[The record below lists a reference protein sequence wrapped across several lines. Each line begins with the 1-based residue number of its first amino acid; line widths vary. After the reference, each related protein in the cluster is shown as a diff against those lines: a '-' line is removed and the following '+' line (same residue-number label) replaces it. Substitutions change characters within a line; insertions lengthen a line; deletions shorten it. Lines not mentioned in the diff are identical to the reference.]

1 VDIFKLPVTD
11 PVAVFALLAVILLVV
26 PLLFKKFK
34 IPAMVGL
41 ILTGAVIGPKGFN
54 LLGFDSGMQL
64 LSTVGLLYIMFIAGL
79 EIDLNQ
85 FMNQRL
91 KALVFGI
98 LIFGIAMS
106 GGIGIGYMIPHP
118 EKADQF
124 LFCILIGALMSSQT
138 LLTYPLVSRLGL
150 SKNLAVTVSIGATL
164 LTDILALIVLAV
176 VAKIHSGEA
185 QTFYWIRLVLGF
197 ACLAAVSIYVLPRA
211 GRWFYRNLSSDDTA
225 EYLFLFFSLLIVST
239 ISKLAGLEPIIGAF
253 LAGLSLNS
261 LVPDQS
267 RLMNRVQF
275 VGNTLF
281 IPIFLIS
288 VGMLVDFGIFLTG
301 ANEWIVISLMITVAL
316 GTKFIASHLTGFFFK
331 FTREQSWLMFGMVV
345 NKAGVTI
352 ATAIVGYNIGLF
364 GQDVLNGAIVIILV
378 TCLIGPWITEKYG
391 RSYALTLST
400 SPENRTIS
408 NQSQR
413 IMVPLSNPTTS
424 RLLMDIAFM
433 IRDKKLGLPI
443 YPVSI
448 AIDGPGVKD
457 DVARIEKMLSQMIVH
472 AAAADIPVHP
482 ETRIDT
488 DISSCVSRTAVEIQA
503 SCIIIGWKGD
513 DPLPKLIFGQVLD
526 RLLEQTSELVMV
538 CKIEQPVNTFQKIII
553 VIPPM
558 SHRQSG
564 FEEAIFTA
572 KTLSTQSG
580 LRTTV
585 YASTFDMDKT
595 SSLLGSM
602 KTSSSVAFVTVEV
615 WSDIFSIIGKDVGD
629 NDLVVLLSCRQGS
642 LAWQPG
648 LDQLPKHFI
657 RHFPRT
663 SLIVAYPSES
673 RNIYGRY
680 SISNTDP
687 MSSTVGKLMS
697 PDRMVFGLEYENPE
711 KAVKIILSNFLKGR
725 SSDPESTASMLADE
739 LLPTALE
746 IIEGTVLLHV
756 HCENTDEPTVLLGT
770 CSTGI
775 PFSGIDNPAKSIFIL
790 LSPASDNPEEHLQ
803 ILSDIARFALSM
815 KNSDI
820 LHKAKNLP
828 ELETLLMI
836 HKSMT

>member
-1 VDIFKLPVTD
+1 MVESIGNLIVLLKNMLPIKE
-11 PVAVFALLAVILLVV
+11 PVAVFALLAVILLFV

-85 FMNQRL
+85 FMNQRF

-98 LIFGIAMS
+98 LIFGIAMA

-118 EKADQF
+118 EKTDPF
-124 LFCILIGALMSSQT
+124 LFCVLMGALMSSQT

-288 VGMLVDFGIFLTG
+288 VGMLVDYKIFLTG
-301 ANEWIVISLMITVAL
+301 ANEWIVISLMIAVAL
-316 GTKFIASHLTGFFFK
+316 SAKFIASHLSGFFFK

-345 NKAGVTI
+345 NKAGVTL

-400 SPENRTIS
+400 SPENKTVS

-424 RLLMDIAFM
+424 RHLMDIAFM

-448 AIDGPGVKD
+448 AIDGPGVKE
-457 DVARIEKMLSQMIVH
+457 DVARIEKMLSQTIIH

-482 ETRIDT
+482 ETRVDT
-488 DISSCVSRTAVEIQA
+488 DIASCVSRTAVEIQA

-513 DPLPKLIFGQVLD
+513 NPLPKLIFGQVLD

-538 CKIEQPVNTFQKIII
+538 CIK
-553 VIPPM
+553 
-558 SHRQSG
+558 
-564 FEEAIFTA
+564 
-572 KTLSTQSG
+572 
-580 LRTTV
+580 
-585 YASTFDMDKT
+585 
-595 SSLLGSM
+595 
-602 KTSSSVAFVTVEV
+602 
-615 WSDIFSIIGKDVGD
+615 
-629 NDLVVLLSCRQGS
+629 
-642 LAWQPG
+642 
-648 LDQLPKHFI
+648 
-657 RHFPRT
+657 
-663 SLIVAYPSES
+663 
-673 RNIYGRY
+673 
-680 SISNTDP
+680 
-687 MSSTVGKLMS
+687 
-697 PDRMVFGLEYENPE
+697 
-711 KAVKIILSNFLKGR
+711 
-725 SSDPESTASMLADE
+725 
-739 LLPTALE
+739 
-746 IIEGTVLLHV
+746 
-756 HCENTDEPTVLLGT
+756 
-770 CSTGI
+770 
-775 PFSGIDNPAKSIFIL
+775 
-790 LSPASDNPEEHLQ
+790 
-803 ILSDIARFALSM
+803 
-815 KNSDI
+815 
-820 LHKAKNLP
+820 
-828 ELETLLMI
+828 
-836 HKSMT
+836 